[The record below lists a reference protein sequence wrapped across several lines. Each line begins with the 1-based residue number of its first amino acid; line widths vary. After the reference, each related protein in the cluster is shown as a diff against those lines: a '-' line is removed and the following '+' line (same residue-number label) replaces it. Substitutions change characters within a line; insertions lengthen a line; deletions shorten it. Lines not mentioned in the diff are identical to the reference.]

1 MPLLL
6 SFTWWWQSADVIE
19 YCLVLI
25 PREKWTSSSQ
35 APFPNRRGKESPQLW
50 CFCKP
55 GTCQN
60 SQVIFHKINWREIVF
75 QSPNIILI
83 MWGHFDN
90 LLKNIIIP
98 VHGGSACWIP
108 RIYCHPCFLVIL
120 DIDGIIMVKNFL
132 GLRSSLPKNVDIGKA
147 LLRLAMTW
155 ATSLLDTRT
164 SLQHP
169 PSKFYELSY
178 I

>member
-1 MPLLL
+1 MEIFFGTPCKYVILKHNVKSSDGVVVIGWMGWNTLWHKHMCEKWVGGEWFTFSGQRSSTFSRSGLSMPLLL

-75 QSPNIILI
+75 QSPNIFSWL
-83 MWGHFDN
+83 FDN
-90 LLKNIIIP
+90 LINQTYSLDFLIII
-98 VHGGSACWIP
+98 
-108 RIYCHPCFLVIL
+108 
-120 DIDGIIMVKNFL
+120 
-132 GLRSSLPKNVDIGKA
+132 
-147 LLRLAMTW
+147 
-155 ATSLLDTRT
+155 
-164 SLQHP
+164 
-169 PSKFYELSY
+169 
-178 I
+178 